1 MFLFYKKTIIIGLS
15 SSLMIELTQLLINI
29 ILTYNYRSVDI
40 DDIIL
45 NTTGEII
52 GYFLY
57 KRLQEL

>member
-1 MFLFYKKTIIIGLS
+1 MFLFYKKTIIIGLY

-40 DDIIL
+40 DNIIL